1 MSIRLLVALMLV
13 FAGRPPGAS
22 AQVPPPSDPTAQQQV
37 AAGTGDLNPTQEI
50 AKEQPEG
57 PAVVVGPIEFR
68 LGGYL
73 GTTVIFR
80 STNSGG
86 GTGTSFGSIPYDDT
100 VQGNVSETRLTA
112 QSSRLSLRIDVA
124 PTENQAALTGYFE
137 MDFNGSTS
145 GTVAVTSTSVGFRLR
160 HAFGEA
166 QRRKRQFIAAGQ
178 AFSLMT
184 PATDQLSIWP
194 SDYEMSQ
201 AVDTNYLAGL
211 VWSRTPQVRF
221 TYRPSRTFN
230 WAFSVEN
237 PEQQIGNGL
246 VALPACCAADLEQ
259 QYNTGSEELKVPNLM
274 PDLAS
279 RVAFNAGRAFHL
291 DAGGVFRLF
300 RHVLAPYDASH
311 GYAHAGGGLGVNARW
326 NPGVAS
332 KLIGQASFGAGM
344 GRYIGGLVPDIAV
357 SADGEIHPIRTAS
370 WVAGIEQRVAPR
382 LSIAFYDS
390 AVHADNQVFQDGGG
404 GFIGFGYPGASNAA
418 NKDVHEATGVFAW
431 QAWKMADRG
440 SLQWNTQLSWVRRTP
455 WSPGTGPA
463 AASEFVFFTQFRYN
477 LP

>member
-1 MSIRLLVALMLV
+1 MKSSGILLILALVASPV
-13 FAGRPPGAS
+13 RAQPQTATPADS
-22 AQVPPPSDPTAQQQV
+22 AVQQPAPAVPR
-37 AAGTGDLNPTQEI
+37 DLNPTQEI
-50 AKEQPEG
+50 AKETPEG

-124 PTENQAALTGYFE
+124 PTESQAALTGYFE

-166 QRRKRQFIAAGQ
+166 QRRKRHFIAAGQ

-184 PATDQLSIWP
+184 PATNQLSIWP

-211 VWSRTPQVRF
+211 VWSRTPQIRF
-221 TYRPSRTFN
+221 TYRPSATFN

-237 PEQQIGNGL
+237 PEQQIGSGL
-246 VALPACCAADLEQ
+246 VTLPACCAADLEQ

-274 PDLAS
+274 PDLVS
-279 RVAFNAGRAFHL
+279 RVALNRGRAFHV
-291 DAGGVFRLF
+291 DAGGVFRVF
-300 RHVLAPYDASH
+300 RHALAPYDAAH
-311 GYAHAGGGLGVNARW
+311 TYAHAGGGLGVNARW
-326 NPGVAS
+326 NPTTLS
-332 KLIGQASFGAGM
+332 KLVGQSSYGAGM
-344 GRYIGGLVPDIAV
+344 GRYIGGLVPDVAI
-357 SADGEIHPIRTAS
+357 SPDGEIHPIRTLS

-382 LSIAFYDS
+382 LSVAVYDS
-390 AVHADNQVFQDGGG
+390 GVHAENHVFQDAGG

-418 NKDVHEATGVFAW
+418 NKDIHQATGVFAW

-440 SLQWNTQLSWVRRTP
+440 SMQWNTQLSWVRRTP
-455 WSPGTGPA
+455 WSQGTGPA
-463 AASEFVFFTQFRYN
+463 SASEFVFFTQFRYN